1 MRGIDALDRGGA
13 VVKLATELELL
24 RDRGIFEGGWKQ
36 RKDYVQLQLLLE
48 RCAQLGGDGG
58 VRSCDV
64 PRQT

>member
-24 RDRGIFEGGWKQ
+24 RTRDVGEGGWKQ
-36 RKDYVQLQLLLE
+36 WKDYVQLQLLLG
-48 RCAQLGGDGG
+48 RYAQLGGDGG